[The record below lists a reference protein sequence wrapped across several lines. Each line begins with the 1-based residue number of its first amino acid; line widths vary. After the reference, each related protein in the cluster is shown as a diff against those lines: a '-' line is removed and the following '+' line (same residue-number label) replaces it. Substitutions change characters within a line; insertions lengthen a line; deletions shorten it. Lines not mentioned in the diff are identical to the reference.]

1 MTAEFVSARTG
12 LASVAVS
19 SRSKRLETWRLSD
32 YTPEFRETSGVGRR
46 PVLTPDEVLRLPVDE
61 ALVIIR
67 GKKPLKVDKMDY
79 SKHPE
84 YPLIR
89 TCKASAH
96 VPEWRRLEAEAAS
109 ASKKE
114 VNVAKADSKQTTQK
128 KVQKTTSEQTAAR
141 VVSMD
146 KKSLMS

>member
-1 MTAEFVSARTG
+1 MSTNLDKIIG
-12 LASVAVS
+12 
-19 SRSKRLETWRLSD
+19 TWRLSD

-79 SKHPE
+79 SRHPE
-84 YPLIR
+84 FPLIR

-96 VPEWRRLEAEAAS
+96 IPEWRRLEAETANV
-109 ASKKE
+109 SKKE
-114 VNVAKADSKQTTQK
+114 VNVTKADSKQPVQK
-128 KVQKTTSEQTAAR
+128 KVQKTASKQTAAR

-146 KKSLMS
+146 KESLMF